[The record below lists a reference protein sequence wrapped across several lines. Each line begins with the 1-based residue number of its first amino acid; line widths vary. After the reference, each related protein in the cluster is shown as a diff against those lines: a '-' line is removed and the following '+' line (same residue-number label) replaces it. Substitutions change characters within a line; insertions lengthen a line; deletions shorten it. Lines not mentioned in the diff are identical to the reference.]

1 MFTVLVLACVHP
13 ALCFV
18 GRERMNTGYSVC
30 SPPPPPP
37 PHHHTY
43 PQPLQASLTTTQSE
57 KMFLFLLLSSLF
69 RRIHQSQAIDKKKIL
84 SSLDIYIL
92 R

>member
-1 MFTVLVLACVHP
+1 MFTVLVLACVRP

-37 PHHHTY
+37 PPAAHNTY
-43 PQPLQASLTTTQSE
+43 PQPLQASLNTTQSE
-57 KMFLFLLLSSLF
+57 KVFVF
-69 RRIHQSQAIDKKKIL
+69 
-84 SSLDIYIL
+84 
-92 R
+92 